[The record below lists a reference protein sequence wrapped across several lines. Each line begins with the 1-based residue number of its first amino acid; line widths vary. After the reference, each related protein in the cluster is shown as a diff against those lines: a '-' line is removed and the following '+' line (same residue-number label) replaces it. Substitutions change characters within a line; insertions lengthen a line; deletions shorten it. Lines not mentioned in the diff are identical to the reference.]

1 MFVFFLGMVMPTNEV
16 ETKENENYLRWKN
29 LTTTS
34 ARGKFALNII
44 DTCSVTDYDRNP
56 WVKIKVL

>member
-1 MFVFFLGMVMPTNEV
+1 MKKLI
-16 ETKENENYLRWKN
+16 
-29 LTTTS
+29 TTS

-44 DTCSVTDYDRNP
+44 DTCSVTAYDRNP

>member
-1 MFVFFLGMVMPTNEV
+1 MFVFFLDTVMPTNEV

-56 WVKIKVL
+56 WVKTKVL